1 MTRRPRS
8 PTLLAGESLE
18 RVLDKVLESHF
29 WPQTLSASSSHF
41 RIHDDND
48 GDPHQVLAVHIA
60 HDGDVWVLPSEKS
73 LRFRAP
79 LGGGMSPRVRNALL
93 VLAEAIRRD
102 NEAMP
107 RGDPDVRRAE
117 PRETAVRPS

>member
-1 MTRRPRS
+1 MTRRSRR

-18 RVLDKVLESHF
+18 RVLDKVLESYF
-29 WPQTLSASSSHF
+29 WPQALSASSSF
-41 RIHDDND
+41 SRIHDDND
-48 GDPHQVLAVHIA
+48 GDPHQVLVVHIG
-60 HDGDVWVLPSEKS
+60 HDGDVWVLPTENS

-107 RGDPDVRRAE
+107 RGDPAIRRAE
-117 PRETAVRPS
+117 LREAAVRPS